1 MKFIEM
7 KKNDQTKPDNIL
19 VVENQIR
26 PPNVSGGNS
35 DLFDATVIL
44 RIPLQVHIFPL
55 LEKQTSRTME
65 SISITT
71 NVVNALFCQQNVDH
85 NY

>member
-1 MKFIEM
+1 MVLE
-7 KKNDQTKPDNIL
+7 KKEGHDVGRAQPDNIL

-44 RIPLQVHIFPL
+44 WVPLQVHIFPL
-55 LEKQTSRTME
+55 LKKDT
-65 SISITT
+65 
-71 NVVNALFCQQNVDH
+71 QNNGKYFNND
-85 NY
+85 NQYWCFIL

>member
-1 MKFIEM
+1 MDKI
-7 KKNDQTKPDNIL
+7 QPDNVL

-44 RIPLQVHIFPL
+44 WGPLQVHIFPL
-55 LEKQTSRTME
+55 LKKQTRTPRTME
-65 SISITT
+65 STSIMTT
-71 NVVNALFCQQNVDH
+71 ITNALFCGEKN
-85 NY
+85 